1 MIHAL
6 SRLGILMLLIATT
19 FMTSCTDPDDNQP
32 IIVDTLNPAL
42 DTNPSANPVAM
53 EVSISNVLTNQ
64 VDGVIIPTFQNYLNE
79 MNQLLSQV
87 DQFVTDIRLDSKP
100 QGDGGLGVV
109 ADAYIEAYTAYQAA
123 AAHHYFATVSNDL
136 INTTNIYP
144 IDPDLLNDLV
154 LNQSFNFNSTVQQ
167 EANGFPALDYLLYG
181 SDDLVADLQDE
192 PERLGF
198 MLELVTAMRDG
209 AELLVMSWT
218 GPLRDDFTNSIGL
231 ESGSSISQQLNG
243 VVRYLENHIR
253 DNKIGFVIGRG
264 SEDNSIDPNPRHR
277 EGFFQS
283 RIDDSDDIS
292 LGLLRAAIEEMED
305 IYLGAT
311 ETGGEGLGYEELLID
326 GKQTILDVAIKDQY
340 DLIYDIIDGSTSI
353 STDDVLYNSVDD
365 LIILY
370 RSQLLP
376 ALNIQVDDQ

>member
-243 VVRYLENHIR
+243 VVRYLETHIR